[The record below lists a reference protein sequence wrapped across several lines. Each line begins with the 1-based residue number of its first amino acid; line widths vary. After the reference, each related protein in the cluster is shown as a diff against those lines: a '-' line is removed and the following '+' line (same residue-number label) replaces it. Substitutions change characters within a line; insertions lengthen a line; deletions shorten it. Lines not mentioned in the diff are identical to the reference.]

1 MKAQFDNTTTDSTD
15 CVHTCKMF
23 SVNLKRRRVIPTTDR
38 DFTCIDALLN
48 IVYTFINKKSKLTTT
63 IKTFKVSVSPIISP
77 F

>member
-15 CVHTCKMF
+15 CVHKIF
-23 SVNLKRRRVIPTTDR
+23 SVNLKRRVIPTTDR
-38 DFTCIDALLN
+38 DFTCTDALLN

>member
-15 CVHTCKMF
+15 CVHKIF
-23 SVNLKRRRVIPTTDR
+23 SVNLKRRRVIPTADR
-38 DFTCIDALLN
+38 DCTCIDALLN
-48 IVYTFINKKSKLTTT
+48 IVYTFINRKSKLTTT